1 TFAARRPPGA
11 LGAHGVTHRRTN
23 GWTRG
28 GQPPAGRTP
37 CRHQGLSASS
47 FQGNQ
52 EHVVIEET
60 LLEAEEKMEK
70 AVVVAKEDF
79 AAIRT
84 GGAHPAMFNK
94 IVAEYYGTMTPINQL
109 ASFSVP
115 EPRMA
120 VVTPFDKSSLRNI
133 EQAIRDSD
141 LGVNP
146 SNDGNIIRVVF
157 PELTEERRREF
168 IKVAKAKGEDAKVS
182 IRAVRRKAKDAID
195 KMIKDGE
202 VGEDEG
208 RRAEKE
214 LDDTTAKYVAQV
226 DELL

>member
-1 TFAARRPPGA
+1 MSCRSGTVQKEDATQPAADADTAQQPG
-11 LGAHGVTHRRTN
+11 LLKT
-23 GWTRG
+23 
-28 GQPPAGRTP
+28 
-37 CRHQGLSASS
+37 
-47 FQGNQ
+47 Q
-52 EHVVIEET
+52 EQVVIEET

-84 GGAHPAMFNK
+84 GRAHPAMFNK
-94 IVAEYYGTMTPINQL
+94 IVADYYGALTPINQL

-120 VVTPFDKSSLRNI
+120 VVTPFDKSALRNI

-157 PELTEERRREF
+157 PELTEERRKDY
-168 IKVAKAKGEDAKVS
+168 IKVARTKAEDSKIS
-182 IRAVRRKAKDAID
+182 IRSVRRKAKDAID
-195 KMIKDGE
+195 KLIKDGE

-226 DELL
+226 DELLKHKEAELLEV